1 MNAATS
7 SAARKRPVNLTLNE
21 ALVQEARALS
31 GNLSAT
37 VEAMLQEY
45 VARERG
51 ARAQKQRQAAVAC
64 PGLERR
70 AGRARFLRRR
80 AFATLTHGAVRCPCL
95 PRAGSATMWPS
106 WCWCTALF
114 DAYRRRVVVPL
125 VRRDALRGRHVHHWL
140 APEPGV
146 SCGKAST
153 WCCIRWTWCPWTSP
167 RWAPRWVRWPNK
179 ARPSRC
185 ARRTADARLGLDC
198 QRPCSPTSSNA
209 CC

>member
-64 PGLERR
+64 QDWNAVLDAHGS
-70 AGRARFLRRR
+70 
-80 AFATLTHGAVRCPCL
+80 FADEH
-95 PRAGSATMWPS
+95 S
-106 WCWCTALF
+106 
-114 DAYRRRVVVPL
+114 PL
-125 VRRDALRGRHVHHWL
+125 
-140 APEPGV
+140 
-146 SCGKAST
+146 
-153 WCCIRWTWCPWTSP
+153 
-167 RWAPRWVRWPNK
+167 
-179 ARPSRC
+179 
-185 ARRTADARLGLDC
+185 
-198 QRPCSPTSSNA
+198 
-209 CC
+209 